1 MSLKFCPKCG
11 EKLEENA
18 KFCNS
23 CGADLKNQLE
33 TPSQTISAKKTQ
45 AITPEGAQYSKLGP
59 RLIAI
64 FIDSIIISVIG
75 SSISWVFIPY
85 NILNPWNI
93 AFNWLNN
100 LITYVIG
107 FIYFWGLESYNKGQ
121 TIGKIALKLRTV
133 DATTLQVAE
142 PGKNA
147 INTLAKPSAFL
158 ILDFLIGIFS
168 NTGDPKKR
176 IRILQNISNTVVI
189 SEK

>member
-1 MSLKFCPKCG
+1 MSLKHCPTCG

-23 CGADLKNQLE
+23 CGADLKNHLE
-33 TPSQTISAKKTQ
+33 TPAQTISAKKTQ
-45 AITPEGAQYSKLGP
+45 AITAEGAQYAKLGP

-64 FIDSIIISVIG
+64 FIDSIIIGIIG

-85 NILNPWNI
+85 NILNPWNV

-107 FIYFWGLESYNKGQ
+107 FIYFWGLESYNEGQ
-121 TIGKIALKLRTV
+121 TIGKLALKLRTV
-133 DATTLQVAE
+133 DETTLKVAE
-142 PGKNA
+142 PGKNV
-147 INTLAKPSAFL
+147 INTLAKPSAL
-158 ILDFLIGIFS
+158 IILDFIIGIFS